1 MTIKDKKECCY
12 VIVGG
17 NTKSIKQHSNI
28 QHNILPSLFS
38 ILLTLAI
45 LEVVSDQ
52 FVTASEVLPNES
64 LFVEDNVTSSTN
76 NLSANE
82 GNKPDSFPKIHTYM
96 SGEKGIFV
104 NAYLIET
111 ANGQMHNLFQ
121 TRSVTITTST
131 NCNLLKVYFQSTCS
145 KMSGQRIVVITGS
158 SSGIGFE
165 TSLLLAK
172 SGFYTY
178 ATVHKLE
185 GEGSRQI
192 IDIAKKEKLPLEV
205 VQLDVNSDE
214 SVTDT
219 INSIVKKYNRID
231 VIVNNAGY
239 ALGGALEETSMDEI
253 RKQFETN
260 FFGAVR
266 VMRAAIPFMRIQRS
280 GKIINITSMGGR
292 ISIPLSTFYHGSK
305 FALEGVSESL
315 QYELEPFGIK
325 MILIEPGAVGSNFW
339 KSIKIANGATS
350 PNSPYTQ
357 LADNMSKTFKKM
369 EENAMRPSEVA
380 KTILNVVTSDD
391 PQLRYVVGNDATKII
406 EARQNMS
413 DKEFGNLIKDQ
424 FKIRS

>member
-1 MTIKDKKECCY
+1 
-12 VIVGG
+12 
-17 NTKSIKQHSNI
+17 
-28 QHNILPSLFS
+28 
-38 ILLTLAI
+38 
-45 LEVVSDQ
+45 
-52 FVTASEVLPNES
+52 
-64 LFVEDNVTSSTN
+64 
-76 NLSANE
+76 
-82 GNKPDSFPKIHTYM
+82 
-96 SGEKGIFV
+96 
-104 NAYLIET
+104 
-111 ANGQMHNLFQ
+111 
-121 TRSVTITTST
+121 
-131 NCNLLKVYFQSTCS
+131 
-145 KMSGQRIVVITGS
+145 MSGQRIVVVTGS

-219 INSIVKKYNRID
+219 FNLIVKKHNRID

-266 VMRAAIPFMRIQRS
+266 VMRAAIPFMRSQRS

-369 EENAMRPSEVA
+369 EENAMHPFEVA
-380 KTILNVVTSDD
+380 KTILDVVTSDD

>member
-1 MTIKDKKECCY
+1 
-12 VIVGG
+12 
-17 NTKSIKQHSNI
+17 
-28 QHNILPSLFS
+28 
-38 ILLTLAI
+38 
-45 LEVVSDQ
+45 
-52 FVTASEVLPNES
+52 
-64 LFVEDNVTSSTN
+64 
-76 NLSANE
+76 
-82 GNKPDSFPKIHTYM
+82 
-96 SGEKGIFV
+96 
-104 NAYLIET
+104 
-111 ANGQMHNLFQ
+111 
-121 TRSVTITTST
+121 
-131 NCNLLKVYFQSTCS
+131 
-145 KMSGQRIVVITGS
+145 MSGQRIVVVTGS

-192 IDIAKKEKLPLEV
+192 IDIAKKEKLPLKV

-219 INSIVKKYNRID
+219 INSIVKKHNRID

-266 VMRAAIPFMRIQRS
+266 VMRAAIPFMRSQRS
-280 GKIINITSMGGR
+280 GKIVNITSMGGR

-369 EENAMRPSEVA
+369 EENAMHPSEVA
-380 KTILNVVTSDD
+380 KTILDVVTSDD

-406 EARQNMS
+406 EARKNMS

>member
-1 MTIKDKKECCY
+1 
-12 VIVGG
+12 
-17 NTKSIKQHSNI
+17 
-28 QHNILPSLFS
+28 
-38 ILLTLAI
+38 
-45 LEVVSDQ
+45 
-52 FVTASEVLPNES
+52 
-64 LFVEDNVTSSTN
+64 
-76 NLSANE
+76 
-82 GNKPDSFPKIHTYM
+82 
-96 SGEKGIFV
+96 
-104 NAYLIET
+104 
-111 ANGQMHNLFQ
+111 
-121 TRSVTITTST
+121 
-131 NCNLLKVYFQSTCS
+131 
-145 KMSGQRIVVITGS
+145 MSGQGIVVVTGS

-219 INSIVKKYNRID
+219 INSIVKKHNRID

-266 VMRAAIPFMRIQRS
+266 VMRAAIPFMRSQRS

-369 EENAMRPSEVA
+369 EENAMHPSEVA
-380 KTILNVVTSDD
+380 KTILDVVTSDD

>member
-1 MTIKDKKECCY
+1 
-12 VIVGG
+12 
-17 NTKSIKQHSNI
+17 
-28 QHNILPSLFS
+28 
-38 ILLTLAI
+38 
-45 LEVVSDQ
+45 
-52 FVTASEVLPNES
+52 
-64 LFVEDNVTSSTN
+64 
-76 NLSANE
+76 
-82 GNKPDSFPKIHTYM
+82 
-96 SGEKGIFV
+96 
-104 NAYLIET
+104 
-111 ANGQMHNLFQ
+111 MHNLFQ
-121 TRSVTITTST
+121 TRSVTVIAST
-131 NCNLLKVYFQSTCS
+131 NCNLLKVYFQSTYS
-145 KMSGQRIVVITGS
+145 KMSGQRIVVVTGS

-219 INSIVKKYNRID
+219 INSIVKKHNRID
-231 VIVNNAGY
+231 AIVNNAGY

-266 VMRAAIPFMRIQRS
+266 VMRAAIPFMRSQRS

-357 LADNMSKTFKKM
+357 LADNMSKIFKKM
-369 EENAMRPSEVA
+369 EENAMHP
-380 KTILNVVTSDD
+380 
-391 PQLRYVVGNDATKII
+391 
-406 EARQNMS
+406 
-413 DKEFGNLIKDQ
+413 F
-424 FKIRS
+424 

>member
-1 MTIKDKKECCY
+1 
-12 VIVGG
+12 
-17 NTKSIKQHSNI
+17 
-28 QHNILPSLFS
+28 
-38 ILLTLAI
+38 
-45 LEVVSDQ
+45 
-52 FVTASEVLPNES
+52 
-64 LFVEDNVTSSTN
+64 
-76 NLSANE
+76 
-82 GNKPDSFPKIHTYM
+82 
-96 SGEKGIFV
+96 
-104 NAYLIET
+104 
-111 ANGQMHNLFQ
+111 
-121 TRSVTITTST
+121 
-131 NCNLLKVYFQSTCS
+131 
-145 KMSGQRIVVITGS
+145 MSGQGIVVVTGS

-205 VQLDVNSDE
+205 VQLDVNSDG

-219 INSIVKKYNRID
+219 INSIVKKHNRID

-239 ALGGALEETSMDEI
+239 ALGGALEETLMDEI

-266 VMRAAIPFMRIQRS
+266 VMRAAIPFMRSQRS

-369 EENAMRPSEVA
+369 EENAMHPSEVA
-380 KTILNVVTSDD
+380 KTILDVVTSDD
-391 PQLRYVVGNDATKII
+391 SQLRYVVGNDATKII

>member
-1 MTIKDKKECCY
+1 
-12 VIVGG
+12 
-17 NTKSIKQHSNI
+17 
-28 QHNILPSLFS
+28 
-38 ILLTLAI
+38 
-45 LEVVSDQ
+45 
-52 FVTASEVLPNES
+52 
-64 LFVEDNVTSSTN
+64 
-76 NLSANE
+76 
-82 GNKPDSFPKIHTYM
+82 
-96 SGEKGIFV
+96 
-104 NAYLIET
+104 
-111 ANGQMHNLFQ
+111 
-121 TRSVTITTST
+121 
-131 NCNLLKVYFQSTCS
+131 
-145 KMSGQRIVVITGS
+145 MSGQRIVVVTGS

-192 IDIAKKEKLPLEV
+192 IDIAKKEKLPLEI

-219 INSIVKKYNRID
+219 INSIVKKHNRID

-266 VMRAAIPFMRIQRS
+266 VMRAAIPFMRSQRS
-280 GKIINITSMGGR
+280 GKIVNITSMGGR

-305 FALEGVSESL
+305 FALERVSESL

-369 EENAMRPSEVA
+369 EENAMHPSEVA
-380 KTILNVVTSDD
+380 KTILDVVTSDD

-406 EARQNMS
+406 EARKNIS

>member
-1 MTIKDKKECCY
+1 
-12 VIVGG
+12 
-17 NTKSIKQHSNI
+17 
-28 QHNILPSLFS
+28 
-38 ILLTLAI
+38 
-45 LEVVSDQ
+45 
-52 FVTASEVLPNES
+52 
-64 LFVEDNVTSSTN
+64 
-76 NLSANE
+76 
-82 GNKPDSFPKIHTYM
+82 
-96 SGEKGIFV
+96 
-104 NAYLIET
+104 
-111 ANGQMHNLFQ
+111 MHNLFQ
-121 TRSVTITTST
+121 IKSVTVTAST

-145 KMSGQRIVVITGS
+145 KMSGQRIVVVTGS

-172 SGFYTY
+172 SGFYIY

-192 IDIAKKEKLPLEV
+192 IDIAKKEKLPLEI

-219 INSIVKKYNRID
+219 INSIVKKHNRID

-266 VMRAAIPFMRIQRS
+266 VMRAAIPFMRSQRS
-280 GKIINITSMGGR
+280 GKIVNITSMGGR

-369 EENAMRPSEVA
+369 EENAMHPSEVA
-380 KTILNVVTSDD
+380 KTILDVVTSDD
-391 PQLRYVVGNDATKII
+391 PQLRYVVGNDATEII
-406 EARQNMS
+406 EARKNMS

>member
-1 MTIKDKKECCY
+1 MY
-12 VIVGG
+12 
-17 NTKSIKQHSNI
+17 
-28 QHNILPSLFS
+28 
-38 ILLTLAI
+38 
-45 LEVVSDQ
+45 
-52 FVTASEVLPNES
+52 
-64 LFVEDNVTSSTN
+64 
-76 NLSANE
+76 
-82 GNKPDSFPKIHTYM
+82 
-96 SGEKGIFV
+96 
-104 NAYLIET
+104 
-111 ANGQMHNLFQ
+111 
-121 TRSVTITTST
+121 
-131 NCNLLKVYFQSTCS
+131 
-145 KMSGQRIVVITGS
+145 
-158 SSGIGFE
+158 
-165 TSLLLAK
+165 
-172 SGFYTY
+172 
-178 ATVHKLE
+178 
-185 GEGSRQI
+185 
-192 IDIAKKEKLPLEV
+192 
-205 VQLDVNSDE
+205 
-214 SVTDT
+214 
-219 INSIVKKYNRID
+219 
-231 VIVNNAGY
+231 
-239 ALGGALEETSMDEI
+239 EI

-266 VMRAAIPFMRIQRS
+266 VMRAAIPFMRSQRS

-369 EENAMRPSEVA
+369 EENAMHPSEVA
-380 KTILNVVTSDD
+380 KTILDVVTSDD

>member
-1 MTIKDKKECCY
+1 
-12 VIVGG
+12 
-17 NTKSIKQHSNI
+17 
-28 QHNILPSLFS
+28 
-38 ILLTLAI
+38 
-45 LEVVSDQ
+45 
-52 FVTASEVLPNES
+52 
-64 LFVEDNVTSSTN
+64 
-76 NLSANE
+76 
-82 GNKPDSFPKIHTYM
+82 
-96 SGEKGIFV
+96 
-104 NAYLIET
+104 
-111 ANGQMHNLFQ
+111 
-121 TRSVTITTST
+121 
-131 NCNLLKVYFQSTCS
+131 
-145 KMSGQRIVVITGS
+145 MSGQRIVVVTGS

-192 IDIAKKEKLPLEV
+192 IDIAKKEKLPLEI

-219 INSIVKKYNRID
+219 INSIVKKHNRID

-266 VMRAAIPFMRIQRS
+266 VMRAAIPFMRSQRS
-280 GKIINITSMGGR
+280 GKIVNITSMGGR

-369 EENAMRPSEVA
+369 EENAMHPSEVA
-380 KTILNVVTSDD
+380 KTILDVVTSDD

>member
-1 MTIKDKKECCY
+1 
-12 VIVGG
+12 
-17 NTKSIKQHSNI
+17 
-28 QHNILPSLFS
+28 
-38 ILLTLAI
+38 
-45 LEVVSDQ
+45 
-52 FVTASEVLPNES
+52 
-64 LFVEDNVTSSTN
+64 
-76 NLSANE
+76 
-82 GNKPDSFPKIHTYM
+82 
-96 SGEKGIFV
+96 
-104 NAYLIET
+104 
-111 ANGQMHNLFQ
+111 
-121 TRSVTITTST
+121 
-131 NCNLLKVYFQSTCS
+131 
-145 KMSGQRIVVITGS
+145 MSGQRIVVVTGS

-219 INSIVKKYNRID
+219 INSIVKKHNRID
-231 VIVNNAGY
+231 AIVNNAGY

-369 EENAMRPSEVA
+369 EENAMHPSEVA

>member
-1 MTIKDKKECCY
+1 
-12 VIVGG
+12 
-17 NTKSIKQHSNI
+17 
-28 QHNILPSLFS
+28 
-38 ILLTLAI
+38 
-45 LEVVSDQ
+45 
-52 FVTASEVLPNES
+52 
-64 LFVEDNVTSSTN
+64 
-76 NLSANE
+76 
-82 GNKPDSFPKIHTYM
+82 
-96 SGEKGIFV
+96 
-104 NAYLIET
+104 
-111 ANGQMHNLFQ
+111 
-121 TRSVTITTST
+121 
-131 NCNLLKVYFQSTCS
+131 
-145 KMSGQRIVVITGS
+145 MSGQRIVVVTGS

-178 ATVHKLE
+178 ATAHKLE
-185 GEGSRQI
+185 GEGSCQI

-219 INSIVKKYNRID
+219 INSIVKKHNRID

-266 VMRAAIPFMRIQRS
+266 VMRAAIPFMRSQRS

-369 EENAMRPSEVA
+369 EENAMHPSEVA
-380 KTILNVVTSDD
+380 KTILDVVTSDD

>member
-1 MTIKDKKECCY
+1 
-12 VIVGG
+12 
-17 NTKSIKQHSNI
+17 
-28 QHNILPSLFS
+28 
-38 ILLTLAI
+38 
-45 LEVVSDQ
+45 
-52 FVTASEVLPNES
+52 
-64 LFVEDNVTSSTN
+64 
-76 NLSANE
+76 
-82 GNKPDSFPKIHTYM
+82 
-96 SGEKGIFV
+96 
-104 NAYLIET
+104 
-111 ANGQMHNLFQ
+111 
-121 TRSVTITTST
+121 
-131 NCNLLKVYFQSTCS
+131 
-145 KMSGQRIVVITGS
+145 MSGQRIVVVTGS

-219 INSIVKKYNRID
+219 INSIVKKHNRID

-369 EENAMRPSEVA
+369 EENAMHPSEVA
-380 KTILNVVTSDD
+380 KTILDVVTSDD
-391 PQLRYVVGNDATKII
+391 PQLRYVIGNDATKII

>member
-1 MTIKDKKECCY
+1 
-12 VIVGG
+12 
-17 NTKSIKQHSNI
+17 
-28 QHNILPSLFS
+28 
-38 ILLTLAI
+38 
-45 LEVVSDQ
+45 
-52 FVTASEVLPNES
+52 
-64 LFVEDNVTSSTN
+64 
-76 NLSANE
+76 
-82 GNKPDSFPKIHTYM
+82 
-96 SGEKGIFV
+96 
-104 NAYLIET
+104 
-111 ANGQMHNLFQ
+111 
-121 TRSVTITTST
+121 
-131 NCNLLKVYFQSTCS
+131 
-145 KMSGQRIVVITGS
+145 MSGQRIVVITGS

-219 INSIVKKYNRID
+219 INSIVKKHNRID

-266 VMRAAIPFMRIQRS
+266 VMRAAIPFMRSQRS
-280 GKIINITSMGGR
+280 GKIVNITSMGGR

-369 EENAMRPSEVA
+369 EENAMHPSEVA
-380 KTILNVVTSDD
+380 KTILDVVTSDD
-391 PQLRYVVGNDATKII
+391 PQLRYVIGNDATKII

>member
-1 MTIKDKKECCY
+1 
-12 VIVGG
+12 
-17 NTKSIKQHSNI
+17 
-28 QHNILPSLFS
+28 
-38 ILLTLAI
+38 
-45 LEVVSDQ
+45 
-52 FVTASEVLPNES
+52 
-64 LFVEDNVTSSTN
+64 
-76 NLSANE
+76 
-82 GNKPDSFPKIHTYM
+82 
-96 SGEKGIFV
+96 
-104 NAYLIET
+104 
-111 ANGQMHNLFQ
+111 
-121 TRSVTITTST
+121 
-131 NCNLLKVYFQSTCS
+131 
-145 KMSGQRIVVITGS
+145 MSGQRIVVVTGS

-192 IDIAKKEKLPLEV
+192 IDIAKKEKLPLEI

-219 INSIVKKYNRID
+219 INSIVKKHNRID

-266 VMRAAIPFMRIQRS
+266 VMRAAIPFMRSQRS
-280 GKIINITSMGGR
+280 GKIVNITSMGGR

-369 EENAMRPSEVA
+369 EENAMHPSEVA
-380 KTILNVVTSDD
+380 KTILDVVTSDD
-391 PQLRYVVGNDATKII
+391 PQLRYVVGNDATEII
-406 EARQNMS
+406 EARKNMS

>member
-1 MTIKDKKECCY
+1 
-12 VIVGG
+12 
-17 NTKSIKQHSNI
+17 
-28 QHNILPSLFS
+28 
-38 ILLTLAI
+38 
-45 LEVVSDQ
+45 
-52 FVTASEVLPNES
+52 
-64 LFVEDNVTSSTN
+64 
-76 NLSANE
+76 
-82 GNKPDSFPKIHTYM
+82 
-96 SGEKGIFV
+96 
-104 NAYLIET
+104 
-111 ANGQMHNLFQ
+111 
-121 TRSVTITTST
+121 
-131 NCNLLKVYFQSTCS
+131 
-145 KMSGQRIVVITGS
+145 MSGQRIVVITGS

-219 INSIVKKYNRID
+219 INSIVKKHNRID

-292 ISIPLSTFYHGSK
+292 ISIPLSTFLSWVQVRFRGS
-305 FALEGVSESL
+305 
-315 QYELEPFGIK
+315 I
-325 MILIEPGAVGSNFW
+325 
-339 KSIKIANGATS
+339 
-350 PNSPYTQ
+350 
-357 LADNMSKTFKKM
+357 
-369 EENAMRPSEVA
+369 
-380 KTILNVVTSDD
+380 
-391 PQLRYVVGNDATKII
+391 
-406 EARQNMS
+406 
-413 DKEFGNLIKDQ
+413 
-424 FKIRS
+424 